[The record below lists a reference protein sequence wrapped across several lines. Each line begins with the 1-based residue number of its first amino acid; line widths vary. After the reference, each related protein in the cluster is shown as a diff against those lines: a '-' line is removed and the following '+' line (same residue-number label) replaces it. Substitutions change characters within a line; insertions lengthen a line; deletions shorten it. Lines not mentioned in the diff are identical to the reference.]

1 MPICI
6 AGMHRSGTSM
16 VARVLHTAGLY
27 LGREEDLKGPSEHN
41 RDGFWEHRKFVEL
54 NEEILNEL
62 GGGWDCPPPFPDRWT
77 EAEGLLR
84 LKVKAEAL
92 LEEFADREPWG
103 WKDPRNSLT
112 LPFWM
117 DRFPAMK
124 VVVCVRNPL
133 EVVLSLRERNLSSYA
148 LSLILWRA
156 YNERVL
162 AATRPENR
170 IVTHYDAYAD
180 DPRREVRRLLDFLGL
195 PATEEVIDRCCSV
208 ASADLRHHRLTT
220 RHLVDADVAPDLLDL
235 YLRLCAEAGR
245 AAGPGP
251 VGAGSLA
258 LGAAGRPDRSPP
270 ESAPPMADGR
280 LAIRG
285 GGRLDRSSLRAEVL
299 EQKLTALRA
308 ERDRTIAEERAERDR
323 TIAEVRAERDR
334 RIGELRAERDRRI
347 DELRA
352 ERDRTVGDLR
362 AKVADRDATIG
373 GLRTRVEED
382 EATIGELREAL
393 HDLRAKL
400 GEVRGKLEVERRT
413 IAEMSGTRA
422 WRLHLKYARARE
434 RVDRWLGPLGN
445 LPPGLR
451 RG

>member
-16 VARVLHTAGLY
+16 VARVLHIAGLY

-84 LKVKAEAL
+84 LKEKAEAL

-148 LSLILWRA
+148 LSLILWRT

-170 IVTHYDAYAD
+170 IVTHYDAFTD
-180 DPRREVRRLLDFLGL
+180 DQRREVRRLLDFLGM

-258 LGAAGRPDRSPP
+258 LGAAGRPDWSPS

-280 LAIRG
+280 LSIRG
-285 GGRLDRSSLRAEVL
+285 GGRLDRSALRAEVL

-308 ERDRTIAEERAERDR
+308 ERDRA
-323 TIAEVRAERDR
+323 V
-334 RIGELRAERDRRI
+334 GELRAK
-347 DELRA
+347 L
-352 ERDRTVGDLR
+352 
-362 AKVADRDATIG
+362 ADREATIG

-382 EATIGELREAL
+382 EITIGELREAL
-393 HDLRAKL
+393 RDLRTKL
-400 GEVRGKLEVERRT
+400 GEVRAKLEQERRI
-413 IAEMSGTRA
+413 IAEMSETRA
-422 WRLHLKYARARE
+422 WQLHLKYGRARE
-434 RVDRWLGPLGN
+434 GVDRWLGHLRE
-445 LPPGLR
+445 LPAGLR